1 MGQHSKELGQNGAAL
16 LRARAVW
23 GLLGIPLKGWASIGH
38 NGETLLRAGAV
49 WGSIVKYSKGLG

>member
-23 GLLGIPLKGWASIGH
+23 GIPLKGWGSIGH
-38 NGETLLRAGAV
+38 HGETLFRAGAV

>member
-23 GLLGIPLKGWASIGH
+23 GIPLKGWGSIGH
-38 NGETLLRAGAV
+38 HGETLLRAGAV